1 MTLLYFSL
9 PLGDCV
15 LPSKFS
21 SNSVYEKSG
30 SNSSLTLGA
39 EEGTC
44 PGSYSELV
52 AYVGTV
58 RTPAHYFSHCSPPSL
73 TRSDLF

>member
-58 RTPAHYFSHCSPPSL
+58 RLDSCSLLFPLLTRFSHEI
-73 TRSDLF
+73 